1 MIHML
6 LLSRLENVIKKCN
19 YTEKRVYRALTFREY
34 VKSMGK
40 QKTLEIGI
48 RAVIISDINKKMQNE
63 F

>member
-1 MIHML
+1 ML

-40 QKTLEIGI
+40 SKNTRDWYTCSYNFKLQQENAK
-48 RAVIISDINKKMQNE
+48 
-63 F
+63 